1 MKLGE
6 FACVV
11 VCLGQDLNLGTI
23 TLQVDKD
30 ELSTSSTDGHD
41 TTSKRHSHVFDK
53 LIGLRDGFLVL
64 ATELID
70 SVCTCELVRVR
81 IDALI
86 THTCD
91 EGPSVVS
98 VLRWILLLFF
108 EGCGQVCLLRLG
120 WFT

>member
-1 MKLGE
+1 MKHGE

-11 VCLGQDLNLGTI
+11 VCLGQDLNLGTV
-23 TLQVDKD
+23 TFQVDED
-30 ELSTSSTDGHD
+30 ELRASSTDGHD

-70 SVCTCELVRVR
+70 SVGACELVRVR

-86 THTCD
+86 AYTLDKCL
-91 EGPSVVS
+91 SVVS
-98 VLRWILLLFF
+98 VLRWILLLFI
-108 EGCGQVCLLRLG
+108 EGCGQIRLLRFR
-120 WFT
+120 WFA